1 MTISAYSSPSVVS
14 RLARQRLE
22 AKRQAKHAPDVWR
35 DWLTLLFPSYISAGF
50 APRHEAFWQWV
61 WAIRRGARPLPFVAI
76 WPRGGGKS
84 VSAEIAAVAIGA
96 RDVRDYVWY
105 CCETQPQADKHV
117 ETIGDMLESPTFGV
131 YYPDM
136 GQPEVGKYGNPK
148 AWRRSRLWTRAGFTI
163 DAIGLD
169 TAARGA
175 RVKENRP
182 GLIVLDD
189 VDAKHDS
196 PGTMEKKIEII
207 TTSLLP
213 AGSNDCA
220 VLFVQNLMTPDSV
233 ASRLVDGRADFL
245 LDRMVSGPFPAI
257 EGLTHHQNEHGQF
270 VITGGAATWDGQNLE
285 TCQEQINT
293 WGLSAFLQEA
303 QHEVDAP
310 PGGMFDHLVYQHC
323 TWAEMPDLVRI
334 VVWVDPA
341 VTATDQS
348 DSMGIQAD
356 GVAATG
362 KIYRLWSWEAVT
374 SPEDALSRAIL
385 KAVELGAESVGVETD
400 QGGDLWRSTY
410 ERAWQTLAD
419 AGRVA
424 GRKPAFKE
432 AKAGAGHGSKAH
444 RAGLMLADYER
455 GNIVHVAGTHVTLE
469 RALNRFPKTKPFDLV
484 DAGYWAWRDLQ
495 RPAKAKVVTI
505 DYEQ

>member
-1 MTISAYSSPSVVS
+1 M
-14 RLARQRLE
+14 
-22 AKRQAKHAPDVWR
+22 
-35 DWLTLLFPSYISAGF
+35 
-50 APRHEAFWQWV
+50 
-61 WAIRRGARPLPFVAI
+61 
-76 WPRGGGKS
+76 
-84 VSAEIAAVAIGA
+84 SAEIAAVAIGA
-96 RDVRDYVWY
+96 LDMRDYVWY
-105 CCETQPQADKHV
+105 CCETQPQADRHV
-117 ETIGDMLESPTFGV
+117 ETIGAMLESSTFGL

-136 GQPEVGKYGNPK
+136 AQPEVGKYGNPK
-148 AWRRSRLWTRAGFTI
+148 AWRRSRLWARAGFTI

-196 PGTMEKKIEII
+196 PGVIEKKIETI

-245 LDRMVSGPFPAI
+245 LDRVVSGPFPAI
-257 EGLTHHQNEHGQF
+257 EGLAYVQSEQGQF
-270 VITGGAATWDGQNLE
+270 QITAGQATWGGQDLA

-303 QHEVDAP
+303 QHEVNAP
-310 PGGMFDHLVYQHC
+310 PGGMFDHLTYQHC
-323 TWAEMPDLVRI
+323 AWSEIPDLVRI

-341 VTATDQS
+341 VTNTDQS

-356 GVAATG
+356 GVAASG

-385 KAVELGAESVGVETD
+385 KAVDLKAESVGVETD
-400 QGGDLWRSTY
+400 QGGDLWRPTY
-410 ERAWQTLAD
+410 ERVWQRLVDEGKIPEGA
-419 AGRVA
+419 
-424 GRKPAFKE
+424 RKPAFKE

-444 RAGLMLADYER
+444 RASLMLSDYER
-455 GNIVHVAGTHVTLE
+455 GNVVHVVGTHVTLE

-484 DAGYWAWRDLQ
+484 DAGYWSWRDLQ
-495 RPAKAKVVTI
+495 RPAKAKVVTV
-505 DYEQ
+505 DYER